1 MICTHFP
8 HMSHPIL
15 PIFQN
20 LIRFSGIQEPPTSQS
35 STSHLDHTHPIL
47 PIYHLGFEHSL
58 DATIL
63 SFTTSYYYAH
73 ARAKDYHVP
82 TVPMRMDT
90 DGSLTPWVPPV
101 AAGQEVGGSG
111 GLGSRRI

>member
-1 MICTHFP
+1 MYPFSPYATPHSPHISEFNSTFWDPGASHCPVFHFAFG
-8 HMSHPIL
+8 SYAAY
-15 PIFQN
+15 
-20 LIRFSGIQEPPTSQS
+20 
-35 STSHLDHTHPIL
+35 PIL

-101 AAGQEVGGSG
+101 AAGREVGGSG
-111 GLGSRRI
+111 GLGTRRI